1 MAYLAYQFPNETV
14 KMYKGEWREEKLENL
29 PDNCFF
35 ITDFT
40 KKKTFYFITEQEVSS
55 FSNTDLFFNNEDAVF
70 VANEKAYLN
79 GLQYFMDGFEMFG
92 IEKAIFSRIKL
103 VEREETI
110 DMEAVFNRLAK
121 AYKSQALV
129 YLASDKKFGTWM
141 GATPETL
148 LSGNKNV
155 MHSMA
160 LAGTKRSKETEWT
173 EKEHEEHQYVVDF
186 VKNKIKEQSPGDLIV
201 SAAETVKKGA
211 VFHLQ
216 TDYEFQLPKE
226 KWNALMQ
233 SLHPTPAVCGTPSDL
248 SQDYILT
255 NEPHEREFYT
265 GLVGLKSK
273 DELAVY
279 VNLRCMQVLENSF
292 ALYVGGGITLASDIA
307 NEFQE
312 TEDKSET
319 LLSVIFG

>member
-1 MAYLAYQFPNETV
+1 MACLAYQFPNGTA
-14 KMYKGEWREEKLENL
+14 KMYKGKWVEKGLEKL
-29 PDNCFF
+29 PDDCFF

-40 KKKTFYFITEQEVSS
+40 KKKSFYFEIDQEISS
-55 FSNTDLFFNNEDAVF
+55 FSNADLTFNNEDNIF

-79 GLQYFMDGFEMFG
+79 GLQYFIDGFEMFG
-92 IEKAIFSRIKL
+92 IQKAIFSRIKL
-103 VEREETI
+103 VEKEDLLEMET
-110 DMEAVFNRLAK
+110 VFNRLAK

-129 YLASDKKFGTWM
+129 YLASDEKFGTWI

-148 LSGNKNV
+148 LSGNENCMK
-155 MHSMA
+155 SMA
-160 LAGTKRSKETEWT
+160 LAGTKSSEETEWT
-173 EKEHEEHQYVVDF
+173 EKEQEEQQYVVDF
-186 VKNKIKEQSPGDLIV
+186 VKDKINEQSPGKLVV
-201 SAAETVKKGA
+201 SQAETVKKGA
-211 VFHLQ
+211 VYHLQ

-248 SQDYILT
+248 AQEHILT

-279 VNLRCMQVLENSF
+279 VNLRCMQVLKENF
-292 ALYVGGGITLASDIA
+292 ALYVGGGITLASDLA
-307 NEFQE
+307 KELQE